1 MEETIN
7 TTTENTGLVTVEDT
21 NTDLVPVEEDSDE
34 GSGLGK
40 LILVG
45 VGVGLGIG
53 VPKLVNFIK
62 GKVSKKDKKEPGNK
76 KFDKYYRVIQDTNGK
91 VISDGW
97 VDGNG
102 NEIEPEKK

>member
-7 TTTENTGLVTVEDT
+7 TATENTGLVTVEDT

-45 VGVGLGIG
+45 VGVGLGVG
-53 VPKLVNFIK
+53 VPKLFKFIK
-62 GKVSKKDKKEPGNK
+62 GKLPKKDTEESDNK

-91 VISDGW
+91 IISEGW
-97 VDGNG
+97 VDENG
-102 NEIEPEKK
+102 NEIKPEKK